1 MPLSAGFALDAG
13 NLSLYNGFIRLNG
26 KKNETGE
33 KKHMTTMKLYA
44 FADEASPE
52 LSGQI
57 AALKRNGLQGLEIR
71 TVDGENISA
80 ITAAKAREVRARL
93 DDEGLTVWSIGSPIG
108 KIDIRTGDYP
118 AELEKLRHTL
128 ELAAILGAENLRMF
142 SFYLPAG
149 ESPKQ
154 FRQEVLDRLGQMADI
169 AEGTGVTLCHE
180 NEKGI
185 YGDVAFRC
193 LEIHHAVPAIRGVF
207 DPANFIQCGQD
218 TWEAWALLFPFIKY
232 LHVKDALADGS
243 VVPAGKGIGNVA
255 RIVAAFRA
263 LGRSPLT
270 IEPHLT
276 VFSGLSALERAGE
289 ESIIGRYAY
298 DSSDKAFD
306 AACEALRGLL
316 AQA

>member
-185 YGDVAFRC
+185 YGDIAFRC

-218 TWEAWALLFPFIKY
+218 TWE
-232 LHVKDALADGS
+232 
-243 VVPAGKGIGNVA
+243 GIGNVA